1 MRYPVLFMVSLASCS
16 LLVGCNKSDTA
27 AQQQSGGG
35 AAGAQAQMPPTI
47 VNVKPVTFQTIPLT
61 KELSGKVVAYQEAT
75 VKPQV
80 SGIIDRQ
87 LFREGTFVKQNQPL

>member
-16 LLVGCNKSDTA
+16 LLIGCNKSDTA

-47 VNVKPVTFQTIPLT
+47 VNVQPNIPDDST
-61 KELSGKVVAYQEAT
+61 YQR
-75 VKPQV
+75 V
-80 SGIIDRQ
+80 IR
-87 LFREGTFVKQNQPL
+87 

>member
-16 LLVGCNKSDTA
+16 LLIGCNKSDTA

-47 VNVKPVTFQTIPLT
+47 VNVQPVTFQTIPLT
-61 KELSGKVVAYQEAT
+61 KELSGKVVAYQEKKKKKKILRKLKFQHYRQWT
-75 VKPQV
+75 LFVHIKP
-80 SGIIDRQ
+80 
-87 LFREGTFVKQNQPL
+87 